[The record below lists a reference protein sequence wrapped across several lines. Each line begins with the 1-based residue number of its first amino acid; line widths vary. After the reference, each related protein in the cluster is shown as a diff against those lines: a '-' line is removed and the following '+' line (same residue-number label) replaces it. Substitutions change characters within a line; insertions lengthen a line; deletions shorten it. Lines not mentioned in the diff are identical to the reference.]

1 MSAAVAP
8 RRLPS
13 GTLAALILFG
23 ACNHVLLTGGR
34 VAVALDAL
42 SRDASPA
49 LVGLLM
55 ALFALLPALLAIAA
69 GRLVD
74 RIGPR
79 RPMVWGTAGSVAAAL
94 LPALWPGLPA
104 LFCAAMLAG
113 LSFMLYQVPA
123 QRIVGELGDPLS
135 RTVNFSWYALGLS
148 ASAFAGPLLAGVAI
162 DLAGFRWA
170 FALLAVAPAVT
181 LAALLR
187 GALRLPA
194 VHARGEAAGGAG
206 MRELLR
212 HPMLRKL
219 LALNALFAIGWD
231 LHSIFVPIY
240 GSRIGLSASQ
250 IGSILS
256 AFAAATF
263 AVRLVMPW
271 LVGARPPQMKVLR
284 VALLASAAVYVAF
297 PFTSSTLALVVLS
310 FGLGMA
316 LGTSQPMVMSLL
328 HEHSPPGRVGE
339 IVGLR
344 MSLIQTMAVTV
355 PLVFGAIGT
364 TVGMIPVFG
373 SVGLALGLGGL
384 AARHRRR

>member
-1 MSAAVAP
+1 
-8 RRLPS
+8 
-13 GTLAALILFG
+13 
-23 ACNHVLLTGGR
+23 
-34 VAVALDAL
+34 
-42 SRDASPA
+42 
-49 LVGLLM
+49 
-55 ALFALLPALLAIAA
+55 
-69 GRLVD
+69 
-74 RIGPR
+74 
-79 RPMVWGTAGSVAAAL
+79 
-94 LPALWPGLPA
+94 
-104 LFCAAMLAG
+104 
-113 LSFMLYQVPA
+113 
-123 QRIVGELGDPLS
+123 
-135 RTVNFSWYALGLS
+135 YALGLS
-148 ASAFAGPLLAGVAI
+148 ASAFGGLLLAGVAI